1 MVETDNLLKRVN
13 TGIYGYDE
21 MLNGGFF
28 KQTVNVISGESGTGK
43 TVLGSQFI
51 HQAAKNDE
59 KALCIMTTESA
70 NSLKK
75 EMYSSFKWDFWELE
89 QKGMVSFIDI
99 ADPELR
105 LQKTIDMAP
114 MELIKSFKKLITH
127 KIEEYQP
134 DRIFIDAVE
143 ALLLAIESPY
153 KLKTLVDDLFSI
165 LRISD
170 VTTMVSVGTTFE
182 IESVVEYGADSVTR
196 LGRVVSGN
204 NLQRSIYV
212 AKLRG
217 SGTINEIRVLN
228 ISDSGIRVLDQSPYI
243 TTG

>member
-1 MVETDNLLKRVN
+1 
-13 TGIYGYDE
+13 
-21 MLNGGFF
+21 
-28 KQTVNVISGESGTGK
+28 
-43 TVLGSQFI
+43 
-51 HQAAKNDE
+51 
-59 KALCIMTTESA
+59 
-70 NSLKK
+70 
-75 EMYSSFKWDFWELE
+75 
-89 QKGMVSFIDI
+89 MVSFIDI

-134 DRIFIDAVE
+134 DRIFIDAIE

-182 IESVVEYGADSVTR
+182 VESVVEYGADSVTR

-243 TTG
+243 STG

>member
-1 MVETDNLLKRVN
+1 M
-13 TGIYGYDE
+13 
-21 MLNGGFF
+21 
-28 KQTVNVISGESGTGK
+28 
-43 TVLGSQFI
+43 
-51 HQAAKNDE
+51 
-59 KALCIMTTESA
+59 
-70 NSLKK
+70 
-75 EMYSSFKWDFWELE
+75 
-89 QKGMVSFIDI
+89 
-99 ADPELR
+99 
-105 LQKTIDMAP
+105 
-114 MELIKSFKKLITH
+114 
-127 KIEEYQP
+127 
-134 DRIFIDAVE
+134 
-143 ALLLAIESPY
+143 
-153 KLKTLVDDLFSI
+153 DDLFSI

>member
-51 HQAAKNDE
+51 YQAALNGE

-89 QKGMVSFIDI
+89 QKGMISFIDI

-243 TTG
+243 STG

>member
-1 MVETDNLLKRVN
+1 MVETDNLLKRIN

-51 HQAAKNDE
+51 YQAAQNGE

-243 TTG
+243 STG

>member
-51 HQAAKNDE
+51 YQAAQNGE

-243 TTG
+243 STG